1 MTNVVRSISASL
13 VALAITAC
21 ATDSALVDGKG
32 ACKQVFKGEVCTW
45 SKAQG
50 KNLVEVGADVPLAS
64 IENSPAEG
72 SMAWPPVSAAV
83 LDLPATSR
91 QSSGLMNLTMYWEA
105 MGHPPGPYMTP
116 HFDFHFNVIPSA
128 DIAAIDC
135 KDESK
140 PGALPAGYGLIDVKL
155 PPDMAK
161 ATGVGTLVGLCVPG
175 MGMHSLL
182 TSEMESKDPFR
193 GSMVVGYYHGKPIFI
208 EPMLTKAMLMEKKSF
223 DLAIPDVPGLA
234 VAHPTK
240 FHAEFDATKQSYRF
254 VFSDFKPAA

>member
-13 VALAITAC
+13 LVVAISAC
-21 ATDSALVDGKG
+21 AHDSALVDGKG
-32 ACKQVFKGEVCTW
+32 ACTQAFKGEVCTW

-50 KNLVEVGADVPLAS
+50 KNLVEVGAEVPLAS

-72 SMAWPPVSAAV
+72 SMVWPPVATAV
-83 LDLPATSR
+83 LELPESSR
-91 QSSGLMNLTMYWEA
+91 QASGLMNITMFWEA
-105 MGHPPGPYMTP
+105 MGHPPGPYLTP
-116 HFDFHFNVIPSA
+116 HFDFHFNVVPTA

-140 PGALPAGYGLIDVKL
+140 PSALPAGYSLTDEKL

-161 ATGVGTLVGLCVPG
+161 AIGVSVLVGICVPG

-182 TSEMESKDPFR
+182 TSEMQSKEPFR

-234 VAHPTK
+234 GAHPTK
-240 FHAEFDATKQSYRF
+240 FHAAYDEAKQSYRF
-254 VFSDFKPAA
+254 VFSEFKPAA